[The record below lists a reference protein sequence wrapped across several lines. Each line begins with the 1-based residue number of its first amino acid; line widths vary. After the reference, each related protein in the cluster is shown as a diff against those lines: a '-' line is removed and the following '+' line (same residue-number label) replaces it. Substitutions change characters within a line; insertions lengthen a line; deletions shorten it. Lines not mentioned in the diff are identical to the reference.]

1 MYKRYLDSCCEKI
14 EEQVKNLR
22 QYIGY
27 LSDTN
32 DKLIK
37 GIYEKEELKELKEE
51 VQLLREMTPFT
62 INDAERKKINEWTH
76 EHVKK
81 VHHVDLD
88 NPPVRKYVGYSFSYE
103 FTPTELGMF
112 GDVKCTCGKSF
123 TFKEAK

>member
-1 MYKRYLDSCCEKI
+1 MYKRYLDVCCEKI
-14 EEQVKNLR
+14 EEQVNELRKN
-22 QYIGY
+22 IEY
-27 LSDTN
+27 LSSAN

-37 GIYEKEELKELKEE
+37 GIYEKEELKDLKKE
-51 VQLLREMTPFT
+51 VQFLRKMTPFT
-62 INDAERKKINEWTH
+62 INDTEQKKIDKWIH

-88 NPPVRKYVGYSFSYE
+88 NPPVRKYIGYSFSYE

-123 TFKEAK
+123 TFKEAQ